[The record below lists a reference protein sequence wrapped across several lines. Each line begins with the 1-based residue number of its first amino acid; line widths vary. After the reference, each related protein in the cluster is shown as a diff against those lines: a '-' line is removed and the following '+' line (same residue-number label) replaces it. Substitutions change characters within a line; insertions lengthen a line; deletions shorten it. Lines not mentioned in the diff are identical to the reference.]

1 MEKESQLEF
10 FDAEED
16 LEEVQQ
22 QTTFDITELNNAVKT
37 ASEGALTAKTLANYR
52 RYQAELLF
60 FNS

>member
-1 MEKESQLEF
+1 MEKESQLKF

-37 ASEGALTAKTLANYR
+37 ASEGALMAKTLANYQ